1 MNSKN
6 GCNGFQ
12 TRDASRAGA
21 QPYRVTRAGT
31 RASRA
36 TPDRAGARPYQSQ
49 AKARCAAIGAL
60 RGLHAADEEFA
71 FEDEFLREM
80 SVQVEEK
87 LLLINDFLAP
97 GVAVHL
103 LEFLELLLRKIQ
115 SVPVDVFVAWLPAEG
130 GFFAE
135 GTPASA
141 VHDPL

>member
-1 MNSKN
+1 MNKRTKKARTSKK

-12 TRDASRAGA
+12 TRDAGRAGA

-36 TPDRAGARPYQSQ
+36 TPDRAGARPGARPYQSQ

-80 SVQVEEK
+80 SV
-87 LLLINDFLAP
+87 
-97 GVAVHL
+97 
-103 LEFLELLLRKIQ
+103 
-115 SVPVDVFVAWLPAEG
+115 
-130 GFFAE
+130 
-135 GTPASA
+135 
-141 VHDPL
+141 